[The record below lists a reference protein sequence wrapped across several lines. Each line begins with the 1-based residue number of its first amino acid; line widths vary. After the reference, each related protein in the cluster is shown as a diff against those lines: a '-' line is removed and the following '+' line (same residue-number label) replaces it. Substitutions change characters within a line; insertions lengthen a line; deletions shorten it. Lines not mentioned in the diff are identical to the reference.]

1 MLSQNCMPSSL
12 SNWPVAPTSNNDYSD
27 HLENNLTDTYNMN
40 GSMDR
45 IDNDPYQNNNQ
56 SYSQDFK
63 PTFYNPFEVKHR
75 RRTTRAQF
83 KVLEKTFQENP
94 KPSATIRRLLAQRL
108 NMTPRGVQ
116 VWFQNR
122 RAKAKLQSQ
131 QDRRGSESSTVTR
144 NEECTNMN
152 STWGQE
158 DSKNSPSSLPYDMQR
173 FSSFSSDSSTQSIH
187 SSYAPSEN
195 YSPSIKNYYTG
206 NPHMMQKKYEPIHF
220 MNNESFQGYQFQD
233 HPHIRTAYS
242 ALQEEM
248 PQAAML
254 RRNSCPANLISNML
268 PMQMLQQCHVPKSS
282 GNHFLT
288 SPSMPSKARRWS
300 SINADGI
307 AEQEQLSYMTSMAQ
321 SSESFAAPSS
331 VGSTLSRWDVD
342 SASSV
347 SSSPSSS
354 LRFPMSNGEASPVE
368 ERMVPSSLPMG
379 FSEAPD
385 SLKLQMSQL
394 QCAIDTFSV

>member
-1 MLSQNCMPSSL
+1 
-12 SNWPVAPTSNNDYSD
+12 
-27 HLENNLTDTYNMN
+27 MN
-40 GSMDR
+40 GSIDR
-45 IDNDPYQNNNQ
+45 MDNDPYHHNQ

-131 QDRRGSESSTVTR
+131 QDRRGSESSSTTR
-144 NEECTNMN
+144 NEECSDMN
-152 STWGQE
+152 GTWRQK
-158 DSKNSPSSLPYDMQR
+158 DNKNSPSSLTYDMQR
-173 FSSFSSDSSTQSIH
+173 YSSFSSDSSTQSIH
-187 SSYAPSEN
+187 PNYQPSDT
-195 YSPSIKNYYTG
+195 YSPSIKNYYTS
-206 NPHMMQKKYEPIHF
+206 NPYMMQKKYEPIQF
-220 MNNESFQGYQFQD
+220 MSNDSFQGYQFQD
-233 HPHIRTAYS
+233 QTHLRTAYS
-242 ALQEEM
+242 ALQEES
-248 PQAAML
+248 PQHALL
-254 RRNSCPANLISNML
+254 RRNSCPANIISNML
-268 PMQMLQQCHVPKSS
+268 PMHMLQQCHAPKPSA
-282 GNHFLT
+282 NNFLT
-288 SPSMPSKARRWS
+288 SPNMPSKVRRWS
-300 SINADGI
+300 AMNAHAI
-307 AEQEQLSYMTSMAQ
+307 TEQEQLSYITSMAQ

-354 LRFPMSNGEASPVE
+354 LRFPMPNGAASPGQ
-368 ERMVPSSLPMG
+368 ERMVPSSLPLG
-379 FSEAPD
+379 FSD
-385 SLKLQMSQL
+385 TSDTLKLQMSQL

>member
-1 MLSQNCMPSSL
+1 MSASL
-12 SNWPVAPTSNNDYSD
+12 TNWPVAPTSNNDYND
-27 HLENNLTDTYNMN
+27 HLENNLTDSFNMT
-40 GSMDR
+40 GPMER
-45 IDNDPYQNNNQ
+45 IDHDPYQNNNQ
-56 SYSQDFK
+56 SYTQDFK

-131 QDRRGSESSTVTR
+131 QDRRGSESSVITR
-144 NEECTNMN
+144 NEECTNVN
-152 STWGQE
+152 TTWGQE
-158 DSKNSPSSLPYDMQR
+158 DSKNSPPSLAYDMQR
-173 FSSFSSDSSTQSIH
+173 FSSFSSDSSTQSVH
-187 SSYAPSEN
+187 PSYAPSET
-195 YSPSIKNYYTG
+195 YSPSIKNYYAG
-206 NPHMMQKKYEPIHF
+206 HPRMMQKKYEPVQF
-220 MNNESFQGYQFQD
+220 MSNESFQGYQFQD
-233 HPHIRTAYS
+233 HPHLRTAYS

-248 PQAAML
+248 PQTAML

-268 PMQMLQQCHVPKSS
+268 PMQMLQQCQVPKSS
-282 GNHFLT
+282 GNNFLT
-288 SPSMPSKARRWS
+288 SPNMPSKVRRWS
-300 SINADGI
+300 SINADAI
-307 AEQEQLSYMTSMAQ
+307 AEQEQLSYMTSIAP
-321 SSESFAAPSS
+321 SESFATPSS

-354 LRFPMSNGEASPVE
+354 LRFPMTNGEASPVE
-368 ERMVPSSLPMG
+368 ERMAPSSLPMG
-379 FSEAPD
+379 FSDTPD